1 MTSAPT
7 TGHGSPRTKDHS
19 SAISSKGGGRPV
31 EQRMHINIRIDPNL
45 LERIDDEAKTRVVS
59 RTYLIIHAV
68 EEWLEE
74 HEGAA

>member
-1 MTSAPT
+1 
-7 TGHGSPRTKDHS
+7 
-19 SAISSKGGGRPV
+19 
-31 EQRMHINIRIDPNL
+31 MHINIRIDPNL